1 MPGSPKSNQIDSRKI
16 IVQPS
21 KPLNWGS
28 SRSSSR
34 VYHVSRMKKFSSKK
48 IQQKKSPTSPA
59 DQKFPHNTPPAFE
72 SMLHGSYWKCSD
84 FPAIV
89 MFARFFRG
97 YNPSYPLKKD
107 KKRSFIGVQIKG
119 LVLQGAVYNRV
130 PGCVCVCVYRLHPNK
145 KVHQGKDNILDQTLS
160 PHVSGSLKGERNEVV
175 KVKSPKKSPF
185 FPTKEQV
192 LNRERNK
199 MICWWCDWCDMNFEM
214 PEFLQVVVRFLDF
227 LCKNWGGQLIK
238 CASLTSF
245 CLSFD
250 KWTLAEKCTTERA

>member
-28 SRSSSR
+28 SRSYSR

-130 PGCVCVCVYRLHPNK
+130 PGCVCVCIGCIP
-145 KVHQGKDNILDQTLS
+145 T
-160 PHVSGSLKGERNEVV
+160 
-175 KVKSPKKSPF
+175 KKSTREKTTSWIRLYHRMCLGASKERE
-185 FPTKEQV
+185 TKLSKSSRPKSHHFSQQK
-192 LNRERNK
+192 NK
-199 MICWWCDWCDMNFEM
+199 C
-214 PEFLQVVVRFLDF
+214 
-227 LCKNWGGQLIK
+227 
-238 CASLTSF
+238 
-245 CLSFD
+245 
-250 KWTLAEKCTTERA
+250 